1 MEPAAAPRCRARG
14 SLLFLALLCG
24 CALLSAQF
32 TVVGPAD
39 PVLAMVGEDT
49 TFHCHLSPQKNAED
63 MEVRWFRTHFSRAVL
78 VYKGG
83 RERTEEQLE
92 EFRGRTT
99 FVSNGIKQ
107 GSVALVIHNVTAHEN
122 GIYHCYFQEGRSY
135 DEAIMRLMVA
145 GLGSKPLIEMK
156 GHEDGDI
163 RLECTS
169 VGWYPEPHAVWRDP
183 YGEIMPAL
191 EEAYTVDAD
200 GLFTVTVAVI
210 IRDCSVRKASCSVN
224 NTLLGQEKETVIFIP
239 ESLPPSALPW
249 MAGLAALPPSLL
261 LLVAGVLCLARKVH
275 QEKEVENEERET
287 ACQELGKEDVE
298 KEKEQHLLE
307 ELRWR
312 RTLLHAGLS
321 PA

>member
-49 TFHCHLSPQKNAED
+49 TFHCHLSPEKNAED

-99 FVSNGIKQ
+99 FVSDGITQ

-145 GLGSKPLIEMK
+145 
-156 GHEDGDI
+156 DGC
-163 RLECTS
+163 RL
-169 VGWYPEPHAVWRDP
+169 
-183 YGEIMPAL
+183 
-191 EEAYTVDAD
+191 TVSSR
-200 GLFTVTVAVI
+200 G
-210 IRDCSVRKASCSVN
+210 
-224 NTLLGQEKETVIFIP
+224 
-239 ESLPPSALPW
+239 PPSVF
-249 MAGLAALPPSLL
+249 S
-261 LLVAGVLCLARKVH
+261 R
-275 QEKEVENEERET
+275 
-287 ACQELGKEDVE
+287 
-298 KEKEQHLLE
+298 
-307 ELRWR
+307 
-312 RTLLHAGLS
+312 GLS
-321 PA
+321 PVWTHPGIFLCADLFTAQAL